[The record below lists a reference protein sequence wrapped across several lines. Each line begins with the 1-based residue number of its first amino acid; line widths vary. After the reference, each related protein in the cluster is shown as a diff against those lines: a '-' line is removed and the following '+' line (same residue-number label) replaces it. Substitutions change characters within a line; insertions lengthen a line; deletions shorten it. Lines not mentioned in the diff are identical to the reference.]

1 MELKQ
6 LLVFKY
12 LAYTLILN
20 QYKLIPMKIYVLP
33 EAIPLATELESIK
46 DVLNNTLLQVKK
58 FKISL
63 SKKERGEGR
72 KMGPRRLA
80 YSQSAVRHG
89 KQQIDE
95 MPRSFEPANFEK
107 LMQYYQDLAGI
118 RVIVSQLS
126 EFLNDTDMAIRIDAM
141 THTKTVHDAIKS
153 SNNSNPAL
161 DAALDELDEFN
172 KRAQQED
179 TETPEDTPPTDTPT
193 E

>member
-1 MELKQ
+1 MKLY
-6 LLVFKY
+6 Y
-12 LAYTLILN
+12 LSEI
-20 QYKLIPMKIYVLP
+20 
-33 EAIPLATELESIK
+33 IPLDQDIIGIK
-46 DVLNNTLLQVKK
+46 NDILAVLAKVKK
-58 FKISL
+58 IKISL
-63 SKKERGEGR
+63 SKEERSRGR

-80 YSQSAVRHG
+80 YAQAALRHG

-107 LMQYYQDLAGI
+107 LMQYYQNLAEI
-118 RVIVSQLS
+118 RVIVAQLS
-126 EFLNDTDMAIRIDAM
+126 EFLSDSDMAARIDAM
-141 THTKTVHDAIKS
+141 THTKTIHDAIKI

-179 TETPEDTPPTDTPT
+179 TETPEDTTATNTPTPT

>member
-1 MELKQ
+1 
-6 LLVFKY
+6 
-12 LAYTLILN
+12 
-20 QYKLIPMKIYVLP
+20 MKIYVLP
-33 EAIPLATELESIK
+33 ETIPLATELESIK

-72 KMGPRRLA
+72 KMGARRLA
-80 YSQSAVRHG
+80 YAQAALRHG
-89 KQQIDE
+89 KQQINE
-95 MPRSFEPANFEK
+95 MPRSFDPSIFENV
-107 LMQYYQDLAGI
+107 MQYYQNLAEI
-118 RVIVSQLS
+118 RVIVAQLS
-126 EFLNDTDMAIRIDAM
+126 EFLSDSDMAARIDAM